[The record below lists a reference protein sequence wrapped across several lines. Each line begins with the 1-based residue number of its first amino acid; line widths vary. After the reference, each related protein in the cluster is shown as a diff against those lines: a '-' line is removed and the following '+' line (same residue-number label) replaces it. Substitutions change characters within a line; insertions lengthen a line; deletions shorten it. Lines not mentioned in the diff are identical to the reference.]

1 MSFMPTNYEEWKH
14 CITVKCGIPLTQ
26 DYVAERLAAL
36 NNNADYQTQK
46 FIDRWGAAHH
56 ARTVAWFQQ
65 SAKELAGAP

>member
-14 CITVKCGIPLTQ
+14 CITVKCDIPLTQ

-46 FIDRWGAAHH
+46 FIDRWGVAHH

-65 SAKELAGAP
+65 AAKELAGAP